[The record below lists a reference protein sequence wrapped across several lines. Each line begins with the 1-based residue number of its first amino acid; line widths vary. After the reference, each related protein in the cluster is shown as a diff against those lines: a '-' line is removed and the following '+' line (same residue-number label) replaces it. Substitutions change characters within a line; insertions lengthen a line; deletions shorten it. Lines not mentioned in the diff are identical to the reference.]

1 MIQISSQEIIENG
14 KSVVYY
20 KTGLMPARKCLLP
33 VNNFERAIE
42 IERIIKQAINWKRFS
57 FSIERV
63 QESWDK
69 FYYKL
74 LLNGEFLITN
84 PCLTDLRE
92 EIYSVMNKLG
102 YKDYS
107 ISVDSL
113 KHTMREIQPLFSR
126 AS

>member
-14 KSVVYY
+14 KSIVYY

-107 ISVDSL
+107 INVGSL
-113 KHTMREIQPLFSR
+113 KHTMKEI
-126 AS
+126 

>member
-20 KTGLMPARKCLLP
+20 KTGLMPSRKCLLP

-57 FSIERV
+57 FSIERI

-74 LLNGEFLITN
+74 LLNGEFLFTN
-84 PCLTDLRE
+84 PCKDGLE
-92 EIYSVMNKLG
+92 EVV
-102 YKDYS
+102 YS
-107 ISVDSL
+107 ITKKINISKYTL
-113 KHTMREIQPLFSR
+113 Q
-126 AS
+126 